1 MGVVKSATTPQVAS
15 TTPAR
20 SRRPP
25 AHDVLAPRPSM
36 DAARAPD
43 APGAAAGEGGWCV
56 ELLREDDGSVE
67 GADLDDVLAS
77 RPSMDEG
84 TPRVLDGSSPNDVLA
99 SRPSMDEGQP
109 GSVEGADLDDVLG
122 IRASDLDYVL
132 GIRASINAD
141 DDSVKGEAVAAADKD
156 LENDVLRPGASI
168 IENAACVEGEA
179 VAAADGDLTR
189 CAYECLYD
197 LTRCAYECLYS
208 D

>member
-67 GADLDDVLAS
+67 GADLDDVL
-77 RPSMDEG
+77 
-84 TPRVLDGSSPNDVLA
+84 
-99 SRPSMDEGQP
+99 
-109 GSVEGADLDDVLG
+109 G
-122 IRASDLDYVL
+122 IRASDLDDVL

-141 DDSVKGEAVAAADKD
+141 DDSVKGEAVAAAQG
-156 LENDVLRPGASI
+156 L
-168 IENAACVEGEA
+168 GE
-179 VAAADGDLTR
+179 
-189 CAYECLYD
+189 
-197 LTRCAYECLYS
+197 
-208 D
+208 

>member
-43 APGAAAGEGGWCV
+43 APG
-56 ELLREDDGSVE
+56 
-67 GADLDDVLAS
+67 
-77 RPSMDEG
+77 
-84 TPRVLDGSSPNDVLA
+84 
-99 SRPSMDEGQP
+99 